1 MTAGGRHIFRG
12 LARAEYAGLLTLA
25 EAYRS
30 YFSLSLSCAQTLASI
45 ILDGARRARRDDAS
59 PWVTAGDDVYR
70 ACSEHLARAAAIPRL
85 SCFAFV
91 DRLDRL
97 REQSRRAADAVPRQ
111 PGMGAG
117 PGA

>member
-25 EAYRS
+25 DAYRS
-30 YFSLSLSCAQTLASI
+30 YLGLSLSCAGTLASI

-59 PWVTAGDDVYR
+59 PWATAGDEVYR
-70 ACSEHLARAAAIPRL
+70 ACSEHLTRAAAIPRL

-97 REQSRRAADAVPRQ
+97 REQSRPPQ

-117 PGA
+117 PGT